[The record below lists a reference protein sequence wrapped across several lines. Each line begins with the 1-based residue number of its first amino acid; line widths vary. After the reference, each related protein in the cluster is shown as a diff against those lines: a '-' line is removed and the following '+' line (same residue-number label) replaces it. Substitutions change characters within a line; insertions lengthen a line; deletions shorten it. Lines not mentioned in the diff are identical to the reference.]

1 MTREEYAQLLNGLLE
16 CERAGA
22 MLLAAYCDALPSH
35 SVRRAWLSGIQRE
48 KARNCSALGRLLLDE
63 GFTPSPAVSELY
75 RRGLQIP
82 DWQQRLAFV
91 TDGQR
96 ELAERIAAAL
106 PAVVAFPEGR
116 RSLGGML
123 AIHLENVL
131 VCEEMA

>member
-1 MTREEYAQLLNGLLE
+1 VSREEYAQLLNGLLE

-22 MLLAAYCDALPSH
+22 MLLAAYCDALPSR
-35 SVRRAWLSGIQRE
+35 SVRRAWLSEIQRA
-48 KARNCSALGRLLLDE
+48 KARNCSVLGRLLLEE
-63 GFTPSPAVSELY
+63 GCTPSPAVGELY
-75 RRGLQIP
+75 RLGLQIP
-82 DWQQRLAFV
+82 GWEQRLAFV

-106 PAVVAFPEGR
+106 PAVAAFPEGR

-123 AIHLENVL
+123 GIHLENIL